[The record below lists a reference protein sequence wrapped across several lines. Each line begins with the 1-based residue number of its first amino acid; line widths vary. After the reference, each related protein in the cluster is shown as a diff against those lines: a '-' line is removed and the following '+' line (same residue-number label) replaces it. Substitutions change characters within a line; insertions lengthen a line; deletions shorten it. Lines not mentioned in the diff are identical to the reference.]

1 MAHQDG
7 ADKGAS
13 GIARVGKRKWGYD
26 PDQVDAF
33 LDRAHALYE
42 SEDAHLTQQDI
53 QNVSFDL
60 SKGGYDITQVD
71 AALSRLEQAVVDKQT
86 TREITEHGRV
96 AWKAQTEELYRQV
109 CEHADR
115 GTGERFAR
123 GHDRRPSYDRK
134 QVDRLIDQ
142 IVDKAAAGLGVDGV
156 SEQDVRKLADLNSGA
171 VSNVVFTQRKGKNGY
186 DERQVDYYLNSCV
199 QLLSRLESF
208 ARVSDYVGGG
218 HESGGS
224 RRSSGAR
231 SASDA
236 GVTPLFGAD
245 NAYAHAPSPARQ
257 EAEPQSFAP
266 ANESFHALHEAEEA
280 LFSSQTADEPSVAAD
295 AQSVPPSFAPAGMS
309 GTVVSAPASALPSA
323 FSAGA
328 SAPEPQSSLAALS
341 QRTGRSVSSSNVS
354 ADHAAAPAPAP
365 EIPSPAIPAVP
376 ASFAPSYAAVSDQP
390 AAVAEPQA
398 PERVAKSVKVS
409 AEPVAAAPTVAPSAP
424 APMPVFDQPVASDAH
439 TDASVEA
446 LPSFAPSSSPSANVP
461 VHVVD
466 DAAQTQS
473 DDSHKSSSDDLF
485 SSMYLSPESKLDFD
499 IPDLSFPTL
508 NTGEF
513 YSGLSGFG
521 KDND

>member
-208 ARVSDYVGGG
+208 ARLRLCRWR
-218 HESGGS
+218 S
-224 RRSSGAR
+224 RIRRQPAFVRCKDRLRRGCDAVVRRGQRLCTCAVAGAAGSGASVLR
-231 SASDA
+231 
-236 GVTPLFGAD
+236 
-245 NAYAHAPSPARQ
+245 AR
-257 EAEPQSFAP
+257 ERI
-266 ANESFHALHEAEEA
+266 
-280 LFSSQTADEPSVAAD
+280 
-295 AQSVPPSFAPAGMS
+295 VPCPP
-309 GTVVSAPASALPSA
+309 
-323 FSAGA
+323 
-328 SAPEPQSSLAALS
+328 
-341 QRTGRSVSSSNVS
+341 
-354 ADHAAAPAPAP
+354 
-365 EIPSPAIPAVP
+365 
-376 ASFAPSYAAVSDQP
+376 
-390 AAVAEPQA
+390 
-398 PERVAKSVKVS
+398 
-409 AEPVAAAPTVAPSAP
+409 
-424 APMPVFDQPVASDAH
+424 
-439 TDASVEA
+439 
-446 LPSFAPSSSPSANVP
+446 
-461 VHVVD
+461 
-466 DAAQTQS
+466 
-473 DDSHKSSSDDLF
+473 
-485 SSMYLSPESKLDFD
+485 
-499 IPDLSFPTL
+499 
-508 NTGEF
+508 
-513 YSGLSGFG
+513 
-521 KDND
+521 

>member
-1 MAHQDG
+1 MIYAVIVRKTCEDAVCWAKCEAASQHSRKVCKRSTIRRRSIHQWRIKTGQIKAHRGSLALGSANGDT
-7 ADKGAS
+7 
-13 GIARVGKRKWGYD
+13 IPIRW
-26 PDQVDAF
+26 DAF

-295 AQSVPPSFAPAGMS
+295 RAVRSSLLRSRRHARYGRIRARLSASVRVLGRSLRPGVA
-309 GTVVSAPASALPSA
+309 
-323 FSAGA
+323 
-328 SAPEPQSSLAALS
+328 SSLAALS
-341 QRTGRSVSSSNVS
+341 QRTGRSASSSNVS
-354 ADHAAAPAPAP
+354 ADHAAAPAPAQ
-365 EIPSPAIPAVP
+365 EIPSPAIPAAP

-390 AAVAEPQA
+390 AAVAEP
-398 PERVAKSVKVS
+398 R
-409 AEPVAAAPTVAPSAP
+409 
-424 APMPVFDQPVASDAH
+424 
-439 TDASVEA
+439 
-446 LPSFAPSSSPSANVP
+446 LPNASPSP
-461 VHVVD
+461 
-466 DAAQTQS
+466 
-473 DDSHKSSSDDLF
+473 
-485 SSMYLSPESKLDFD
+485 
-499 IPDLSFPTL
+499 
-508 NTGEF
+508 
-513 YSGLSGFG
+513 
-521 KDND
+521 

>member
-156 SEQDVRKLADLNSGA
+156 S
-171 VSNVVFTQRKGKNGY
+171 
-186 DERQVDYYLNSCV
+186 
-199 QLLSRLESF
+199 
-208 ARVSDYVGGG
+208 
-218 HESGGS
+218 
-224 RRSSGAR
+224 
-231 SASDA
+231 
-236 GVTPLFGAD
+236 
-245 NAYAHAPSPARQ
+245 
-257 EAEPQSFAP
+257 
-266 ANESFHALHEAEEA
+266 
-280 LFSSQTADEPSVAAD
+280 
-295 AQSVPPSFAPAGMS
+295 
-309 GTVVSAPASALPSA
+309 
-323 FSAGA
+323 
-328 SAPEPQSSLAALS
+328 
-341 QRTGRSVSSSNVS
+341 
-354 ADHAAAPAPAP
+354 
-365 EIPSPAIPAVP
+365 
-376 ASFAPSYAAVSDQP
+376 
-390 AAVAEPQA
+390 
-398 PERVAKSVKVS
+398 
-409 AEPVAAAPTVAPSAP
+409 
-424 APMPVFDQPVASDAH
+424 
-439 TDASVEA
+439 
-446 LPSFAPSSSPSANVP
+446 
-461 VHVVD
+461 
-466 DAAQTQS
+466 
-473 DDSHKSSSDDLF
+473 
-485 SSMYLSPESKLDFD
+485 
-499 IPDLSFPTL
+499 
-508 NTGEF
+508 
-513 YSGLSGFG
+513 
-521 KDND
+521 

>member
-231 SASDA
+231 IASDA

-257 EAEPQSFAP
+257 GAEPQSFAP

-295 AQSVPPSFAPAGMS
+295 AQSVPPSFAPAGMP
-309 GTVVSAPASALPSA
+309 GTVVSAPASALPST

-328 SAPEPQSSLAALS
+328 SAP
-341 QRTGRSVSSSNVS
+341 
-354 ADHAAAPAPAP
+354 AP
-365 EIPSPAIPAVP
+365 
-376 ASFAPSYAAVSDQP
+376 F
-390 AAVAEPQA
+390 
-398 PERVAKSVKVS
+398 
-409 AEPVAAAPTVAPSAP
+409 AP

-461 VHVVD
+461 VHAVD

>member
-295 AQSVPPSFAPAGMS
+295 AQSRL
-309 GTVVSAPASALPSA
+309 SASVHVL
-323 FSAGA
+323 
-328 SAPEPQSSLAALS
+328 
-341 QRTGRSVSSSNVS
+341 GRSLRPG
-354 ADHAAAPAPAP
+354 AAVVVGG
-365 EIPSPAIPAVP
+365 AVP
-376 ASFAPSYAAVSDQP
+376 AHRQKRELEQRERGSCHGSCPGAGDSVSGHPGGTGIIRPFARRGIRSAGRSRRAPGSRTRCQVREGFRGASCSRTRRCSLRAGPHAGLRSARGLRRPYRCQCRGPAVVR
-390 AAVAEPQA
+390 AVLVAVG
-398 PERVAKSVKVS
+398 ERSRSCRRRCRA
-409 AEPVAAAPTVAPSAP
+409 
-424 APMPVFDQPVASDAH
+424 DA
-439 TDASVEA
+439 
-446 LPSFAPSSSPSANVP
+446 
-461 VHVVD
+461 
-466 DAAQTQS
+466 
-473 DDSHKSSSDDLF
+473 
-485 SSMYLSPESKLDFD
+485 
-499 IPDLSFPTL
+499 IR
-508 NTGEF
+508 
-513 YSGLSGFG
+513 
-521 KDND
+521 